1 MVKLTAK
8 FSFMEEYKLSDIAEV
23 RTGPFGSQLH
33 NEDYVSTG
41 TPIVTVEHLG
51 NRRFSKQN
59 LPLVSDDDKKRLSK
73 YLLQEG
79 DIVFSRVGSVDRCSY
94 VTSAENDWL
103 FSGRCLRVRCGNNC
117 HPLFLYYYFCKE
129 SVKQYIKSIAVG
141 ATMPSINTKLM
152 AEIPILLPKLEEQRC
167 IADILSSF
175 DDKIELNRRINDN
188 LEQQAQA
195 LFKAWFVDF
204 EPFRD
209 GEFVNSVLG
218 STPKELP
225 ITYIENIPHN
235 IESGKRPKGGATLIG
250 VPSIGAENIK
260 GLGYYDYSKTK
271 YIPEEYAQTIK
282 KGKINGYELLIYK
295 DGGKPGYFIPNFTIF
310 GEGFPFNEMYINE
323 HVFLLDLMDCGYN
336 VFAYFYMQTPYIMN
350 QLNSIG
356 GKAAI
361 PGINTKDVECL
372 PIYSNESP
380 YVKKFGEIVLPFI
393 KTILS
398 NSLENAK
405 QAKVRDTLLPKLMSG
420 ELKINEIETEK

>member
-1 MVKLTAK
+1 
-8 FSFMEEYKLSDIAEV
+8 MEEYKLSDIAEV

-152 AEIPILLPKLEEQRC
+152 AEIPILFPKLEEQRC

-225 ITYIENIPHN
+225 ITYIGNIPHN

>member
-1 MVKLTAK
+1 
-8 FSFMEEYKLSDIAEV
+8 MEEYKLSDIAEV

-350 QLNSIG
+350 PLNSIG

>member
-1 MVKLTAK
+1 
-8 FSFMEEYKLSDIAEV
+8 MELKKIHISDIGKVVTGKTPRTSIVENYGGDIPFLTPSDDLSYKSVPKTGKTLTEQGLNEV
-23 RTGPFGSQLH
+23 KNCLLPPHSVC
-33 NEDYVSTG
+33 VSCIG
-41 TPIVTVEHLG
+41 TDLG
-51 NRRFSKQN
+51 KVVMTSEPTITNQQFNSIIPNRRFDADFVYY
-59 LPLVSDDDKKRLSK
+59 LMTLVGKELNYLSK
-73 YLLQEG
+73 TSTAVPIINKSSFSNYEVEVPDLETQE
-79 DIVFSRVGSVDRCSY
+79 
-94 VTSAENDWL
+94 
-103 FSGRCLRVRCGNNC
+103 
-117 HPLFLYYYFCKE
+117 K
-129 SVKQYIKSIAVG
+129 IA
-141 ATMPSINTKLM
+141 S
-152 AEIPILLPKLEEQRC
+152 
-167 IADILSSF
+167 ILSSL
-175 DDKIELNRRINDN
+175 DSKIELNRRINDN

-195 LFKAWFVDF
+195 LFKSWFVDF

-295 DGGKPGYFIPNFTIF
+295 DGGKPGYFIPNFTIY

>member
-1 MVKLTAK
+1 
-8 FSFMEEYKLSDIAEV
+8 MELKKIHISDIGKVVTGKTPRTSIVENYGGDIPFLTPSDDLSYKSVPKTGKTLTEQGLNEV
-23 RTGPFGSQLH
+23 KNCLLPPHSVC
-33 NEDYVSTG
+33 VSCIG
-41 TPIVTVEHLG
+41 TDLG
-51 NRRFSKQN
+51 KVVMTSEPTITNQQFNSIIPNRRFDADFVYY
-59 LPLVSDDDKKRLSK
+59 LMTLVGKELNYLSK
-73 YLLQEG
+73 TSTAVPIINKSSFSNYEVEVPDLETQE
-79 DIVFSRVGSVDRCSY
+79 
-94 VTSAENDWL
+94 
-103 FSGRCLRVRCGNNC
+103 
-117 HPLFLYYYFCKE
+117 K
-129 SVKQYIKSIAVG
+129 IA
-141 ATMPSINTKLM
+141 S
-152 AEIPILLPKLEEQRC
+152 
-167 IADILSSF
+167 ILSSL
-175 DDKIELNRRINDN
+175 DSKIELNRRINDN

-380 YVKKFGEIVLPFI
+380 HVKKFGEIVLPFI